1 MKRMVDLDQVVRF
14 IRAAGDTLLQ
24 RKDTHASGEI
34 YHEVASY
41 LDTIAVASPPAD
53 RDLSSVIG
61 EVSALPLSMRRST

>member
-14 IRAAGDTLLQ
+14 IRAAGDNLLQ
-24 RKDTHASGEI
+24 REDTHASGEI

-41 LDTIAVASPPAD
+41 
-53 RDLSSVIG
+53 LSSVIG